1 MGESS
6 RGEMDR
12 RAPGPLS
19 ARSAIEVI
27 EGVVSLRII
36 IVVHFEERR
45 GHSVAE
51 GS

>member
-1 MGESS
+1 
-6 RGEMDR
+6 MDR

-27 EGVVSLRII
+27 VVVVVEGVVSLRII

>member
-1 MGESS
+1 
-6 RGEMDR
+6 MDR

-27 EGVVSLRII
+27 VVDVEGVVSLRII
-36 IVVHFEERR
+36 IVVYPEERR